1 MQVVAPP
8 VPQGPRAY
16 RTSIRRLGPLAAL
29 LLPAAVGGL
38 ALLLV
43 RGSASSAR
51 GLPGFGLAVLAAPAL
66 LVFGVP
72 MRGGTGTYVAAALT
86 SAALWFVLGLV
97 AARRATRQPAAT
109 WRDFWREYAWLAGG
123 VWLGVVLAALAADL
137 VLGRPFL

>member
-1 MQVVAPP
+1 

-29 LLPAAVGGL
+29 LPAGVLGGL
-38 ALLLV
+38 AWLLV
-43 RGSASSAR
+43 NGSASSTR
-51 GLPGFGLAVLAAPAL
+51 GLPGFGLALLAAPAL

-72 MRGGTGTYVAAALT
+72 MRGSTSTYVMASVASGMLWLT
-86 SAALWFVLGLV
+86 LGVV
-97 AARRATRQPAAT
+97 ASRRATRQPAAT
-109 WRDFWREYAWLAGG
+109 WRDFWREFSWLAAG